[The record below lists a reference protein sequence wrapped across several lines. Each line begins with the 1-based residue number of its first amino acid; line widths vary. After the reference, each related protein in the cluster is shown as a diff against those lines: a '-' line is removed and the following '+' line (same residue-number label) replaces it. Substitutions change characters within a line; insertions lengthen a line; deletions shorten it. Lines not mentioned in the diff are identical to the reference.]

1 MRYIT
6 DNEQEP
12 HQTLRQNVHE
22 PSNPDHLADTG
33 IKDQK
38 SLSATC
44 GYLSANGL
52 KAGTWLVEMVGL
64 IFIDC

>member
-1 MRYIT
+1 MY
-6 DNEQEP
+6 NEQEL

-22 PSNPDHLADTG
+22 PSNPDHLADRR

-38 SLSATC
+38 SLSSTC
-44 GYLSANGL
+44 GCLSANGL